1 VLCILKKLKIW
12 LIGVHFILETD
23 ANTLVAQLNGAVND
37 HPGAMLTRWLTWIRL
52 FDFEVR
58 HVKGSTHTAADA
70 LSRRPKH
77 SDDTDFDDDVSDN
90 DEDWILSELGAYE
103 ICPVELDEVEE
114 GVETDPELARRN
126 AILQDMRARV
136 QQLREGGE
144 LTESSSNTSDT
155 ESSYD
160 YEFPVSSSEYSDHFI
175 QIALYLTTLKTPKG
189 MDRKTFRAFKKEAL
203 SFGVHGRKIWKLPM
217 KGAPI
222 RLVID
227 TDRNKARIL
236 RSCHNDSGHK
246 GRESTYHRISTRYF
260 WKGCYKDTMEFVQT
274 CPECQ
279 LRSLRQQEEPLFPTA
294 SNGLMEKW
302 ALDITYMTKRQGKQ
316 YLVVA
321 RDDMSG
327 WVEARALSHKTAAAV
342 ASFIWEDIIC
352 RHGLFWRLVVDGG
365 KENIGEVIQLLN
377 KMEIQRVQVSAYNPR
392 ANGMAER
399 GHGPI
404 KNALSKMG
412 NRWIENLPAVL
423 FADRTTVHGP
433 TGFTPFYMVYGRE
446 PILPVETQY
455 PTWRSLFTE
464 EVTDRSKLL
473 QLRAIQFQ
481 MRQENINE
489 AILRK
494 SRRRQEGRDAFNDKH
509 NIRQR
514 PFQVKDMVLR
524 YDSVREIDK
533 STRRALDFRW
543 LGPYE
548 IAEANTE
555 KGYYKL
561 KELGPDGP
569 WLQSTFAGSM
579 LKLFHPRT
587 KFIYSDN
594 DTESIAHASDQS
606 REVSAESGLE
616 SSRHQ
621 HFSSSDSSSE
631 APNTPTIQVRR
642 NDGVVVRIPEIS
654 QSQREQYRVVS
665 PYFSSD

>member
-1 VLCILKKLKIW
+1 
-12 LIGVHFILETD
+12 
-23 ANTLVAQLNGAVND
+23 
-37 HPGAMLTRWLTWIRL
+37 
-52 FDFEVR
+52 
-58 HVKGSTHTAADA
+58 
-70 LSRRPKH
+70 
-77 SDDTDFDDDVSDN
+77 
-90 DEDWILSELGAYE
+90 
-103 ICPVELDEVEE
+103 
-114 GVETDPELARRN
+114 
-126 AILQDMRARV
+126 
-136 QQLREGGE
+136 
-144 LTESSSNTSDT
+144 
-155 ESSYD
+155 
-160 YEFPVSSSEYSDHFI
+160 
-175 QIALYLTTLKTPKG
+175 
-189 MDRKTFRAFKKEAL
+189 
-203 SFGVHGRKIWKLPM
+203 
-217 KGAPI
+217 
-222 RLVID
+222 
-227 TDRNKARIL
+227 
-236 RSCHNDSGHK
+236 
-246 GRESTYHRISTRYF
+246 
-260 WKGCYKDTMEFVQT
+260 MEFVQT

-327 WVEARALSHKTAAAV
+327 WVEARALSHKTAVAV

-514 PFQVKDMVLR
+514 LFQVKDMVLR